1 MVPRER
7 LQIAVISVFVG
18 LSAVAW
24 HSHYPPGM
32 RTLKE
37 RRRLAGITLVELALL
52 MALGV
57 GVAMAISREPLLSI
71 SADVKLESSRSSASA
86 R

>member
-1 MVPRER
+1 
-7 LQIAVISVFVG
+7 
-18 LSAVAW
+18 VAW

-32 RTLKE
+32 TLKE

-57 GVAMAISREPLLSI
+57 GVAMAITREPLLSI